1 MKIYK
6 NTYLRTPLV
15 LVQQDTDSW
24 TLLSV
29 PVSVAEVKATVGA
42 MWG

>member
-6 NTYLRTPLV
+6 NTYLRTLV